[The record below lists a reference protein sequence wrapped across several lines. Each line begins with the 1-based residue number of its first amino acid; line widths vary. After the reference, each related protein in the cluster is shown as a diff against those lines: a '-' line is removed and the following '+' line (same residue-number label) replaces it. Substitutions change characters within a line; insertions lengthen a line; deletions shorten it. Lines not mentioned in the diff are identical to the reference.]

1 MGTKHEVNVGNCVL
15 PSLAASC
22 EDEVVGSTQLFV
34 G

>member
-1 MGTKHEVNVGNCVL
+1 LRWQGH
-15 PSLAASC
+15 PQLATASC